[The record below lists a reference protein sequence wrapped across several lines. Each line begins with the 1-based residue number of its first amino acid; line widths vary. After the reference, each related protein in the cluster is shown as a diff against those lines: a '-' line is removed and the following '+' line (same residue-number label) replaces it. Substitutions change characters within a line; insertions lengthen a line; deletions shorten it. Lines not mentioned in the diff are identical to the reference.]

1 MCYSAESSLK
11 TSAVSAAAIIYLL
24 SSGIPHY
31 QWLGIT
37 LIGWCGMQFAEYLL
51 WKTNPGQICTSE
63 GWSLNQLITLTLIPL
78 VLVLQPVGSMLG
90 SLFVKPW
97 AKSTYVRRNTIIGF
111 VAFIMVVVWYFHLY
125 DIQRN
130 CTIVTPNGHLNWT
143 TVIYKSSDNWN
154 PFYVSIYFLWALI
167 IGFPLLLYWDK
178 SWLFMSVILIMP
190 IFGFIYGLF
199 TDSKA
204 SLWCYYTS
212 YTSYIA
218 SAALFAK
225 QMGITD
231 ALDWHF

>member
-1 MCYSAESSLK
+1 MCYNAESSLK

-51 WKTNPGQICTSE
+51 WSTNPGQICTE
-63 GWSLNQLITLTLIPL
+63 MNQLITMILIPL

-90 SLFVKPW
+90 SLFVKSW
-97 AKSTYVRRNTIIGF
+97 SQSSATRRNMIIGF
-111 VAFIMVVVWYFHLY
+111 VVAVLLVVWYFHLY
-125 DIQRN
+125 DVQRN

-154 PFYVSIYFLWALI
+154 PFYVFIYFVWALI
-167 IGFPLLLYWDK
+167 IGFPLLMYWDK
-178 SWLFMSVILIMP
+178 SWVFMSAILVMP

-212 YTSYIA
+212 YTSYITT
-218 SAALFAK
+218 AALFAK
-225 QMGITD
+225 QMGITN
-231 ALDWHF
+231 ALNW